1 MSHGGRHRA
10 VRSALRGATHGTH
23 HPWVAAALP
32 AKRLCSSHMYTACA
46 SVRTLRWQATR
57 QLTMR
62 TLGEAALGLGAS
74 LQESSLT
81 FRATRSLGRP
91 RNPTGDAAGD
101 AAAGDAAAG
110 DAAAADATADDTVAG
125 ARSGDGSGG
134 AVARDRGR
142 LARAASALARR
153 ARGALRGTRL
163 ARRLKN
169 RLGRSSV
176 EATLLPREG
185 LRWGCSLGWRHSA
198 CSRSKVGRPTPAR
211 VHCMGTA

>member
-1 MSHGGRHRA
+1 
-10 VRSALRGATHGTH
+10 
-23 HPWVAAALP
+23 
-32 AKRLCSSHMYTACA
+32 MYTACA

-153 ARGALRGTRL
+153 ARCALRGTRL

-198 CSRSKVGRPTPAR
+198 SSRSKVGRPTPAR